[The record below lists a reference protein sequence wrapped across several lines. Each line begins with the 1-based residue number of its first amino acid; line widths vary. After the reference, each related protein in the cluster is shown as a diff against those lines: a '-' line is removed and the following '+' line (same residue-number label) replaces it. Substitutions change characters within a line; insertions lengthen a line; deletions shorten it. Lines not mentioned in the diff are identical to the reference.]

1 MKFLTIAVIASTL
14 LSGIAKANVIHASTG
29 TTMIPTAT
37 LALLG
42 ECVKSEGALACLW
55 PISTSAV
62 TSILLLKEEVQ
73 QVEQDS
79 YNFLA
84 CEAASDALKVL
95 IENLRSEHADL
106 QQHSDQD
113 IVGLLIVSLNT
124 K

>member
-1 MKFLTIAVIASTL
+1 MKFLTIAIIASTL
-14 LSGIAKANVIHASTG
+14 LSGIAKANVIQASTG

-84 CEAASDALKVL
+84 GEAASDALKAL